1 MAYAFNN
8 VMGMMDKDRQN
19 QSSSNPQSSMSQG
32 LQKNAGTGEG
42 EMSASSANTNTAA
55 QAPADFTKSKAT
67 SAKTILDRNKG
78 VQQTGIE
85 NRLTQDAQN
94 QANTS
99 INAIRSSGDSYLQ
112 NQTKKANEVYGQ
124 PDQTAVNRAVY
135 GNQDD
140 FQNVSNTLNRAP
152 GQVDEYEV
160 PDSGP
165 LQATEYNR
173 ANDLSDLFLK
183 QGGQQ
188 YNRGMAALDNLQ
200 FQRTGGA
207 QNIANRVG
215 QLQSNVNAMKQSA
228 TDKEFGTQAMAQKQL
243 DTKAKETQ
251 DAIRK
256 MLGTSEGDIRN
267 QVNSRVTGLD
277 QQVHR
282 QAKEAFDSG
291 VAGLQSRI
299 DNATQDITNRMMS
312 ASPEEQGTLQ
322 NVLNQ
327 FAKLNPKAYVDQI
340 LPRVGFDTAMNTE
353 EAQRLNRVNQL
364 LGVKDQYTAP
374 TSTPMGTANIR
385 TDNFDP
391 RFAQIMAMLPQAQMQ
406 QQTPSDVVVNQTQA
420 PVAQTGQNILN
431 TIAPQIQST
440 NNKNKAFN
448 PFANIG
454 I

>member
-8 VMGMMDKDRQN
+8 VMGMMDKDRQT
-19 QSSSNPQSSMSQG
+19 QGSSNPQSSVSQG

-42 EMSASSANTNTAA
+42 EMSVGGAGASNTA
-55 QAPADFTKSKAT
+55 QSPADFTKSKAT

-99 INAIRSSGDSYLQ
+99 IDKIRTSSNEYAQ
-112 NQTKKANEVYGQ
+112 NQDKKANEIYGL

-135 GNQDD
+135 GNEADY
-140 FQNVSNTLNRAP
+140 QNISNTLNRAP
-152 GQVDEYEV
+152 GQVDQYEA

-173 ANDLSDLFLK
+173 ANDLSNLFLK
-183 QGGQQ
+183 QGGEQ

-215 QLQSNVNAMKQSA
+215 QLQSNVDAMKQSV
-228 TDKEFGTQAMAQKQL
+228 TDKEFGTQALAQKQL
-243 DTKAKETQ
+243 ETKAKETQ

-256 MLGTSEGDIRN
+256 MLGSSESDIRN
-267 QVNSRVTGLD
+267 QVNARVTGLD
-277 QQVHR
+277 QSVHK

-299 DNATQDITNRMMS
+299 DNATRDITNRMLT
-312 ASPEEQGTLQ
+312 ASPEEQGVLQ
-322 NVLNQ
+322 NVLQQ
-327 FAKLNPKAYVDQI
+327 FSKLNPKAYVEQI
-340 LPRVGFDTAMNTE
+340 LPRVGFDTAMNAD
-353 EAQRLNRVNQL
+353 EAQRLNRVNEL
-364 LGVKDQYTAP
+364 LGVQDRYTVP
-374 TSTPMGTANIR
+374 TNSPVGTANVR

-391 RFAQIMAMLPQAQMQ
+391 RFAQIMAMLPQVQAQQ
-406 QQTPSDVVVNQTQA
+406 SQGDVVVPQSQA
-420 PVAQTGQNILN
+420 PAAQAEQRVLN
-431 TIAPQIQST
+431 TVAPQIQST
-440 NNKNKAFN
+440 KNKGKNYN
-448 PFANIG
+448 PFASIG